1 MPRLHTR
8 VRFAAATAV
17 TAVLT
22 LTLTGATGA
31 TGAEPHWSYDGKT
44 GPEYWA
50 GLDPE
55 YALCADAT
63 RQSPIDIGH
72 PSGTRLP
79 SLRYRFTEGKA
90 VVSNNGHTVLAAAN
104 AADPTKT
111 SRGNSIVVSGKRY
124 DLLQMHY
131 HVSSEHVVQG
141 RHYPAEAHFVYRSE
155 SGALS
160 VLGVF
165 LERGHKTNWAWQP
178 FIAAL
183 RTPEDKTKRITLD
196 WGGMLPQRRTTVR
209 YEGSLTTPPCSEGVT
224 WTVETTPVRVSQ
236 AQLEALAAVYDHNY
250 RPAQP
255 VGTRAVLTDDHKLA
269 DD

>member
-1 MPRLHTR
+1 MNSL
-8 VRFAAATAV
+8 
-17 TAVLT
+17 
-22 LTLTGATGA
+22 
-31 TGAEPHWSYDGKT
+31 GAETHWSYDGKT

-55 YALCADAT
+55 YALCADAA

-72 PSGTRLP
+72 PPGMRLP
-79 SLRYRFTEGKA
+79 SLHYRFTKGKA

-104 AADPTKT
+104 AVDPTKT
-111 SRGNSIVVSGKRY
+111 SPGNSIVVSGRRY
-124 DLLQMHY
+124 ALLQMHY

-141 RHYPAEAHFVYRSE
+141 RRYPAEAHFVYRSE

-165 LERGHKTNWAWQP
+165 LERGRKTNGAWQP
-178 FIAAL
+178 FVAAL
-183 RTPEDKTKRITLD
+183 QTPEGKTKLITLD
-196 WGGMLPQRRTTVR
+196 WGKLLPQRRTTVR

-224 WTVETTPVRVSQ
+224 WTVETTPVQVSQ

-250 RPAQP
+250 RPVQP
-255 VGTRAVLTDDHKLA
+255 VGTRVVVTDDRRLTPTPGRDHVIRS
-269 DD
+269 DE